1 MNFGNS
7 KLFNGNFRRSLK
19 SEHVK
24 VSEKLLTETL
34 SQQRKEKVKNGNL
47 RKLQTLFPCA
57 QNSST
62 FEYRSHEL
70 LRWSSFSFLILTF
83 SGFNYRTKISIE
95 YITTIYMKS
104 KKQYKVISNFLNL
117 TIDSCRK
124 RNFHMGDCMSRG
136 ESEFYSA
143 FH

>member
-1 MNFGNS
+1 METYGNCRHFF
-7 KLFNGNFRRSLK
+7 LARRI
-19 SEHVK
+19 HR
-24 VSEKLLTETL
+24 LLNT
-34 SQQRKEKVKNGNL
+34 V
-47 RKLQTLFPCA
+47 
-57 QNSST
+57 
-62 FEYRSHEL
+62 SHEL
-70 LRWSSFSFLILTF
+70 FRWSSFSFLILTF